1 MPHHDS
7 PSPVRR
13 PLMNER
19 TSPASSFTQ
28 VSGGLPSPTQRA
40 STHKPQHK
48 AHTAGRIAHARN
60 PSYGRNLNKLTKLHG
75 NEENGPTKRAKQHT
89 PSTSPSAHDI
99 RRNSSN
105 VSLPHVGSRTS
116 MKRNS
121 SNSAL
126 KRNGSSHTQL
136 GKTGRPTT
144 PSRNANARGKGSNR
158 NKANDSAKFTVGS
171 EGHDDEWT
179 EESASQ
185 SPSTTRQS
193 SAHGQPL
200 PQETPP
206 PDEAPIARAQPN
218 LPASPPDSPAETS
231 SAEEEHTESDHPRAN
246 PPTVY
251 HSARA
256 PDADV
261 VTSRLIS
268 RQASLNLPPQV
279 SSISVAGTPGM
290 HTPPIYNI
298 QGSTP
303 ATNLSM
309 PENGVSCFLNATGSS
324 SGASN
329 TAAHLHTALNNIHD
343 SPSTNS
349 TGNRSPSPNPAGP
362 EPADAVRRAKSTGN
376 LTNSSGATTIR
387 PTTESGR
394 QSPPSYSVDPR
405 QHRRPG
411 GNTAAK
417 LELWRTQVNIESPQ
431 GPSSLAIR
439 GVPGSLQ
446 PNMLGTE
453 DRRVKLWEIA
463 EGQMGYLR
471 RFRNPVLEG
480 VGRALK
486 AHKSKS
492 KGKAKSV
499 DGRSLDLRSTYA
511 DSQKDSRGRGSES
524 RPPSA
529 GRRSVRFDTGADGA
543 GVSGSE
549 VDGEEE
555 LEGLLRRMWVG
566 DEGGEGYAGS

>member
-19 TSPASSFTQ
+19 TPSTSSLTQ
-28 VSGGLPSPTQRA
+28 APGGLPSPTHRT

-60 PSYGRNLNKLTKLHG
+60 PSYGRNLNKLTKIHG
-75 NEENGPTKRAKQHT
+75 TEENGTEMRAKQQT
-89 PSTSPSAHDI
+89 PSTSPSAYDV

-105 VSLPHVGSRTS
+105 VSLPRVGSKTS

-121 SNSAL
+121 SNPAL

-136 GKTGRPTT
+136 GKPGRPTT
-144 PSRNANARGKGSNR
+144 PLRNTHARGKGPSR

-193 SAHGQPL
+193 SAHGQL
-200 PQETPP
+200 QPQETPP
-206 PDEAPIARAQPN
+206 PDEAPIARAQAN
-218 LPASPPDSPAETS
+218 LPDSPPDSPATTS
-231 SAEEEHTESDHPRAN
+231 SAEEHPEFNHLLAN
-246 PPTVY
+246 PPPAY

-268 RQASLNLPPQV
+268 RHASHNLPPQV

-290 HTPPIYNI
+290 HTPLIYNL

-303 ATNLSM
+303 AIDPSM
-309 PENGVSCFLNATGSS
+309 PENGVSRFLNATGSS
-324 SGASN
+324 SGASA
-329 TAAHLHTALNNIHD
+329 TANSVTHLHTAPNNLED
-343 SPSTNS
+343 TPSTHS

-376 LTNSSGATTIR
+376 LTNSSNATVR
-387 PTTESGR
+387 PTMESGR

-431 GPSSLAIR
+431 GPPSLAIR

-463 EGQMGYLR
+463 EGQIGYLR

-480 VGRALK
+480 VGRTLK
-486 AHKSKS
+486 TSKSKS

-499 DGRSLDLRSTYA
+499 DGRSVDWKSTHSSLV
-511 DSQKDSRGRGSES
+511 DWRGRGVES

-529 GRRSVRFDTGADGA
+529 GRRSVRFDTGGDGP
-543 GVSGSE
+543 VSESE
-549 VDGEEE
+549 DGEEE
-555 LEGLLRRMWVG
+555 LEGLLRRMWMG
-566 DEGGEGYAGS
+566 DEGGERFGG